1 MSEEGVVIY
10 KYLSLM
16 MENEGATDIYITVGV
31 PITFRVSNMLEPVD
45 ENVMTD
51 ESIQSI
57 LEEILTPKQLEEFDN
72 NNECNMALDRGGEGR
87 FRINVLRQRGHSGIV
102 IRKITSDIPSF
113 DDLSLPEGIKSLALE
128 KRGMVLIVGVTSSGK
143 STTLASMIDYR
154 NTTTGGHIVTIE
166 DPVEYYH
173 QHKVGIITQREVG
186 VDTNSYHAALKN
198 ALRQKPDVIL
208 VGEIRDTE
216 VMEQAIVAA
225 ETGHLC
231 YATLH
236 TANAPQAIDRIINF
250 FQEDRHQQIR
260 IALASNLRA
269 VVAQRL
275 VARIGGGLVVL
286 LEIMLNEGLIREL
299 ILKGDTKSITKVME
313 DNTRMGMTTF
323 DISLLNLYK
332 EGLITEETALKE
344 AALPTDLKMQIQS
357 YDMSKADPEGK
368 NEGGAMANVDTSEL
382 SL

>member
-1 MSEEGVVIY
+1 
-10 KYLSLM
+10 M
-16 MENEGATDIYITVGV
+16 MDNEGATDIYITVGK
-31 PITFRVSNMLEPVD
+31 PITFRVSNILEPVD
-45 ENVMTD
+45 EIVMT
-51 ESIQSI
+51 EEIIMAI
-57 LEEILTPKQLEEFDN
+57 LEEILNEKQMKSFEET
-72 NNECNMALDRGGEGR
+72 NEQNLALDMGERGR
-87 FRINVLRQRGHSGIV
+87 FRINVLRQRGKSAIV

-113 DDLSLPEGIKSLALE
+113 ADLKLPDILRELALE
-128 KRGMVLIVGVTSSGK
+128 KRGMVLLVGVTSSGK
-143 STTLASMIDYR
+143 STSLASMIDYR
-154 NTTTGGHIVTIE
+154 NTTVGGHIVTIE

-173 QHKVGIITQREVG
+173 PHKKGIITQREVG
-186 VDTNSYHAALKN
+186 VDTDSYHTALKN

-216 VMEQAIVAA
+216 VMDQAIVAA

-236 TANAPQAIDRIINF
+236 TANAPQAVDRIINF
-250 FQEDRHQQIR
+250 FPEDRHQQIR

-269 VVAQRL
+269 IIAQRL
-275 VARIGGGLVVL
+275 IAKVGGGLIVC

-299 ILKGDTKSITKVME
+299 ILKGDTKSINKVME
-313 DNTRMGMTTF
+313 DNVPLGMTTF

-344 AALPTDLKMQIQS
+344 AALPTDVKMQIQS
-357 YDMSKADPEGK
+357 FEMEKTNPDGTSG
-368 NEGGAMANVDTSEL
+368 GGAMANVDTSEL